1 MGTLHQIFPKLFS
14 CCSIAISSI
23 VLYTTKL
30 SFFIHHPKMMLGSS
44 SNSAERRQKCTT
56 TIRSRRAHPLL
67 KSILPTTIFLLSFVT
82 HVSSTRTYAM
92 IRPDAVKAGW
102 VEAIL
107 QRIREDGFKITRQKK
122 WTMSMAA
129 AKELYHEFNPDNLRD
144 CSGKCGKEGRYDNEG
159 KCSAC
164 GAPFDE
170 IKRMA
175 EERFKELFSNSD
187 KTKIEKNIKI
197 KIIIEKIERYKK
209 QLFDDMCNYVREG
222 EVVSLVLEHKTED
235 AVTKWLELM
244 SPKSKATTGP
254 RVERYICDPVEAK
267 KENPNCLRALY
278 GDRRPHKEAF
288 WHTYEVRPYDDVLV
302 KGYRRNA
309 VDGPETQE
317 AADRE
322 IARIKKHLSI
332 FTRQYP
338 SHCDSCGKG
347 RLMTMKAKNRWTD
360 AEHAEALQC
369 WTENMLTEGP
379 LPKCD
384 KCEEGMVREPFQ
396 ELDWPAPTRRRL
408 AQEFSFPD
416 CSDCAGTG
424 RIGNFDSHC
433 HPCFGTGKTRD

>member
-1 MGTLHQIFPKLFS
+1 
-14 CCSIAISSI
+14 
-23 VLYTTKL
+23 
-30 SFFIHHPKMMLGSS
+30 MLGSS

-317 AADRE
+317 AADRD
-322 IARIKKHLSI
+322 IARILKHL
-332 FTRQYP
+332 
-338 SHCDSCGKG
+338 K
-347 RLMTMKAKNRWTD
+347 
-360 AEHAEALQC
+360 LQC
-369 WTENMLTEGP
+369 AATENCDGKQTKRTS
-379 LPKCD
+379 KCSVC
-384 KCEEGMVREPFQ
+384 KKKWRG
-396 ELDWPAPTRRRL
+396 LDWPATRRRL
-408 AQEFSFPD
+408 AQEFSFPN

-424 RIGNFDSHC
+424 RFGIFDSHC